1 MDTGVWFFIFSLL
14 VFLHIGLAYATLPS
28 SGKRVF
34 EMCLFKILVVSAS
47 IVLATAFTSFGGI
60 PSEPAAIFG

>member
-1 MDTGVWFFIFSLL
+1 MDTGLWFFIFSLL
-14 VFLHIGLAYATLPS
+14 VFLHIALTYAILPS

-47 IVLATAFTSFGGI
+47 AVLATIFTSFGGI
-60 PSEPAAIFG
+60 PSEPIAIFG